1 MSKKSLRKRLGM
13 MQDNWE
19 VAKDKGPQEFPN
31 GTFKFQLQNAEVVE
45 SQNTN
50 KLQIHLEHLCLE
62 GEPRGKVLHSY
73 LQLEGEWGP
82 VFVQQWI
89 SKMGREVPDSMSD
102 VEEVVAEINE
112 AAPIYMGRVKTT
124 DDGFTNVTITRLV
137 AGEAEKADED
147 GEPATEEE
155 DDEDEDDDEE
165 EEDDDDDDEDDDDE
179 DEDEDDDDDDDED
192 EDEDDDDDDDEEE
205 EEDDEEEDT
214 WTSDEV
220 LDMNKSDVDAMIKGL
235 KLEKKIKAT
244 KLEEKRFALVK
255 ELKKLGRLV
264 EDEEEDD
271 EEDDGDD
278 ERTDLIALLQA
289 HDVDVDDDDSLASL
303 KKKAKKIKWDA
314 GELIDE
320 EVELL
325 ESIGATVEKKAKKEK
340 PAAKKG
346 RVKREK
352 PAAKKASKR
361 KSRK

>member
-165 EEDDDDDDEDDDDE
+165 EEDDDDDDEDDEEEEEAPAKAVSKSKSKNVFDSSD
-179 DEDEDDDDDDDED
+179 DEDDDDWDEG
-192 EDEDDDDDDDEEE
+192 
-205 EEDDEEEDT
+205 
-214 WTSDEV
+214 
-220 LDMNKSDVDAMIKGL
+220 I
-235 KLEKKIKAT
+235 
-244 KLEEKRFALVK
+244 
-255 ELKKLGRLV
+255 
-264 EDEEEDD
+264 
-271 EEDDGDD
+271 
-278 ERTDLIALLQA
+278 
-289 HDVDVDDDDSLASL
+289 
-303 KKKAKKIKWDA
+303 
-314 GELIDE
+314 
-320 EVELL
+320 
-325 ESIGATVEKKAKKEK
+325 
-340 PAAKKG
+340 
-346 RVKREK
+346 
-352 PAAKKASKR
+352 
-361 KSRK
+361 